1 MKKYYSRIVGTG
13 SYLPTEVMPNTSFED
28 YTFYNSDHSKN
39 TKASG
44 EILDKLTEISGIIER
59 RYAKPELNTSDIA
72 FFAAKDALSSSGID
86 GESLDYIIIAHN
98 FADVRSDN
106 HYTDMLPNVAAKVK
120 QKLGI
125 VNSNCVA
132 YDILFGCPS
141 WLQAVIQ
148 ANYYI
153 QSGDA
158 KRILVV
164 GADVMSRVLDPHDI
178 DSMLF
183 GDGAGAVILEAIE
196 SESPTGILCHKT
208 ISDSVEKADFLKM
221 GYSHD
226 ESEKKRI
233 YVKMQGRSVFKY
245 AMEKVPYA
253 IDACLKKAGIS
264 IGGIKKILMHQ
275 ANEKM
280 IRQLLRKLYEL
291 NGIDHVPDEVL
302 PLTVQY
308 WGNSSAATLP
318 MLLDWIMKGRLSGHS
333 IIKGDDI
340 IFSSVGG
347 GMHANCVI
355 YKHA

>member
-1 MKKYYSRIVGTG
+1 MKQYYSRIVGTG
-13 SYLPTEVMPNTSFED
+13 SYLPTEVMPNTSFESN
-28 YTFYNSDHSKN
+28 TFYNSDHSQN
-39 TKASG
+39 TKESN
-44 EILDKLTEISGIIER
+44 EIVGKLTEISGIVER
-59 RYAKPELNTSDIA
+59 RYAKAEYNTSDIA
-72 FFAAKDALSSSGID
+72 FFAALDAIKSSGID
-86 GESLDYIIIAHN
+86 GETLDYIIVAHN
-98 FADVRSDN
+98 FADVRADN

-125 VNSNCVA
+125 MNSDCVA

-183 GDGAGAVILEAIE
+183 GDGAGAVILEAVE
-196 SESPTGILCHKT
+196 SEEPVGILCHKT
-208 ISDSVEKADFLKM
+208 VTDSVEKADYLRM
-221 GYSHD
+221 GSSNNEEDY
-226 ESEKKRI
+226 ERI

-245 AMEKVPYA
+245 AMEKVPSA
-253 IDACLKKAGIS
+253 IDSCLKKAGLPIEK
-264 IGGIKKILMHQ
+264 INKILMHQ

-280 IRQLLRKLYEL
+280 IRQLIKKLYEL
-291 NGIDHVPDEVL
+291 NGIDHIPEEVL
-302 PLTVQY
+302 PLTVQH

-318 MLLDWIMKGRLSGHS
+318 MLLDWIMKGRLEGHQINVGDN
-333 IIKGDDI
+333 IIL
-340 IFSSVGG
+340 SSVGG

-355 YKHA
+355 YKHI

>member
-13 SYLPTEVMPNTSFED
+13 SYLPTEVMPNTSFEEN
-28 YTFYNSDHSKN
+28 TFYNSDHSQN

-44 EILDKLTEISGIIER
+44 EILEKLTEISGIVER
-59 RYAKPELNTSDIA
+59 RYAKSELNTSDIA
-72 FFAAKDALSSSGID
+72 FFAAKDALESSGID

-125 VNSNCVA
+125 LNSNCVA

-141 WLQAVIQ
+141 WLQGVIQ

-183 GDGAGAVILEAIE
+183 GDGAGAVILEAVE
-196 SESPTGILCHKT
+196 SEVPVGILCHKT
-208 ISDSVEKADFLKM
+208 VTDSVEKADYLRM
-221 GYSHD
+221 GSSHD
-226 ESEKKRI
+226 ESDKDRI

-245 AMEKVPYA
+245 AMEKVPQA
-253 IDACLKKAGIS
+253 IDSCLKKAGIP
-264 IGGIKKILMHQ
+264 IIDVKRILMHQ

-280 IRQLLRKLYEL
+280 IRQLLKKLYEL
-291 NGIDHVPDEVL
+291 NGKDHVPDQVL

-318 MLLDWIMKGRLSGHS
+318 MLLDWIMKSRLSGHK
-333 IIKGDDI
+333 IETGDNV

-355 YKHA
+355 YRHC